1 MELVNLKIK
10 EEEKESIIKEGEKG
24 KKIEIDEDLIFDL
37 EKIAIGAFSP
47 LKGFMNEE
55 EVFSVIEKMKLP
67 DGFPWTIPV
76 ILQIKKEDFEK
87 TVKGEKVFL
96 MFNNEIYG
104 FIYAEDKYKINIDYL
119 CEKTFGTKDERH
131 PGVLHFKR
139 KGEYVIG
146 GEIRLIKK
154 PVHPFKSYEYEPS
167 ETRKIFKER
176 GWKTVCAFQTRNAPH
191 RGHEYLQKLALEI
204 VDGLFIQP
212 ILGRKKEG
220 DFSNDTILKS
230 YEVLIENY
238 FPKERVFLSGLS
250 TWMRYAGP
258 REAIFHA
265 IVRKNYGATH
275 FIVGRDHAGVGDYY
289 PPYAAHEIFENF
301 PHLGIEIIKVYSV
314 FYCKKCDSIVSERT
328 CNHSKEYIEDIS
340 MTKIR
345 KIIKNNEVPSEKIL
359 RREVFEI
366 LKEEILR

>member
-1 MELVNLKIK
+1 MELVNLKIE
-10 EEEKESIIKEGEKG
+10 EEEKEKILEEAIKE
-24 KKIEIDEDLIFDL
+24 KKIEIDEDALFDL

-55 EVFSVIEKMKLP
+55 EVLSVIERMRLP
-67 DGFPWTIPV
+67 NGFPWTIPV

-87 TVKGEKVFL
+87 VENGERVFL
-96 MFNNEIYG
+96 KFNDEIYG
-104 FIYAEDKYKINIDYL
+104 FIYVKDKYKINLDYL
-119 CEKTFGTKDERH
+119 CKKIFDTKDEKH
-131 PGVLHFKR
+131 PGVWNFKR
-139 KGEYVIG
+139 KGEFVIG

-154 PVHPFKSYEYEPS
+154 PSHPFKSYEYEPS

-204 VDGLFIQP
+204 TDGLFIQP

-230 YEVLIENY
+230 YEVLIKNY
-238 FPKERVFLSGLS
+238 FPEKRVFLSGLS

-258 REAIFHA
+258 REAVFHA

-275 FIVGRDHAGVGDYY
+275 FIVGRDHAGVGNYY
-289 PPYAAHEIFENF
+289 HPYAAHEIFENF
-301 PHLGIEIIKVYSV
+301 PDLGIEIIKVYSV
-314 FYCKKCDSIVSERT
+314 FYCKKCDAIVSEKV
-328 CNHSKEYIEDIS
+328 CNHSKEYTENIS
-340 MTKIR
+340 MTRIR
-345 KIIKNNEVPSEKIL
+345 NIIKNNETPDEKIL
-359 RREVFEI
+359 RKEVFEV
-366 LKEEILR
+366 LKEELLK

>member
-10 EEEKESIIKEGEKG
+10 EEEKENILKEAIKE
-24 KKIEIDEDLIFDL
+24 KKIEIDEDILFDL

-55 EVFSVIEKMKLP
+55 ETFSVIEKMRLP
-67 DGFPWTIPV
+67 NNFPWTIPIV
-76 ILQIKKEDFEK
+76 LQIKKEDFEK
-87 TVKGEKVFL
+87 IEKKERVFL

-104 FIYAEDKYKINIDYL
+104 FIDVQDKYKIDLDYL
-119 CEKTFGTKDERH
+119 CEKVFGTKDNKH
-131 PGVLHFKR
+131 PGVWNFKR
-139 KGEYVIG
+139 KGKYIIG

-154 PVHPFKSYEYEPS
+154 PEHPFKYYEYEPS
-167 ETRKIFKER
+167 ETRKIFKEK

-204 VDGLFIQP
+204 TDGLFIQP

-220 DFSNDTILKS
+220 DFSNDIILKS

-238 FPKERVFLSGLS
+238 FLKDKVFLSGLS

-258 REAIFHA
+258 REAVFHA

-301 PHLGIEIIKVYSV
+301 PDIGIEIIKVYSV
-314 FYCKKCDSIVSERT
+314 FYCKKCDAIVSEKI
-328 CNHSKEYIEDIS
+328 CNHGKEYIKNIS
-340 MTKIR
+340 MTG
-345 KIIKNNEVPSEKIL
+345 IKEMIKKNEIPDEKIL

-366 LKEEILR
+366 LKEEFSK